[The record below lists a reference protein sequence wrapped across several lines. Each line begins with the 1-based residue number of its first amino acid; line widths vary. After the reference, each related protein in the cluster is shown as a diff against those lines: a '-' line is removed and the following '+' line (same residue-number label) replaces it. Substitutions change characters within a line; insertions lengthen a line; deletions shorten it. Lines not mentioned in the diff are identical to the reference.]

1 MCEFGEAIKTTLDPL
16 IQTQTWVPE
25 YRKQGKKQSVCT
37 GGERGRGLAQVEPR
51 AQALAHIA
59 STLRPQTND
68 GDLICVVCVVVWLG
82 RRREQDREK
91 TPKLMVPHPAPF
103 HSTLDTYRHRRA
115 CAPCS

>member
-68 GDLICVVCVVVWLG
+68 GDLICVVCVVCGWGEGESKTV
-82 RRREQDREK
+82 RRR
-91 TPKLMVPHPAPF
+91 P
-103 HSTLDTYRHRRA
+103 S
-115 CAPCS
+115 